1 MGDNNNDTQQ
11 QDDVRGQEDVL
22 NDDPFASLQSM
33 IAQLNDEPRER
44 QQQQQQEESCIKN
57 MNNNYKDV
65 FVEEEMELVDKP
77 VRDLHPSH
85 PEAQQQDKNK
95 KFLSQESSSQY
106 PEDDGKKSNSTEE
119 RVETAADRVK
129 PSPSPEETDFYVHND
144 HWPTSDE
151 DEEEEGRKD
160 VHNKDRETNR
170 QTLGPRKRSRS
181 TGTTE
186 RNLNSSHTAKVDK
199 KRRSSSS
206 SPKRNNNKTRKKE
219 SATSNKFNSTLFSPR
234 APLGTLSPS
243 RSNPD
248 ASVSTQKVA
257 TQKYI
262 TPSTEVKHVKS
273 VVGLR

>member
-1 MGDNNNDTQQ
+1 
-11 QDDVRGQEDVL
+11 
-22 NDDPFASLQSM
+22 M
-33 IAQLNDEPRER
+33 IAQLNAEPRE
-44 QQQQQQEESCIKN
+44 QQQQQQSCIKN
-57 MNNNYKDV
+57 MNNMIDYKDG
-65 FVEEEMELVDKP
+65 FVEEEMELVDQP

-95 KFLSQESSSQY
+95 KFLSQESGSQY

-119 RVETAADRVK
+119 RVETAADHVK

-151 DEEEEGRKD
+151 EEEEEERKD

-170 QTLGPRKRSRS
+170 QTLGPPKGSCS
-181 TGTTE
+181 TGITE
-186 RNLNSSHTAKVDK
+186 KDRNSSHTAKVDK

-219 SATSNKFNSTLFSPR
+219 SATSNKYNSTLFSPR
-234 APLGTLSPS
+234 APLGKLSPS
-243 RSNPD
+243 RSNPA

-262 TPSTEVKHVKS
+262 TPSTEVKHIKS
-273 VVGLR
+273 VVGLRYVTLEIVQKNYISAATHLFLIYYLILVKM